1 MLILQIPLG
10 RLLQQPWSNAP
21 EAPEHYSR
29 ASVSLLRGFWR
40 KVTEGAVKVFRTSVV
55 FLQAATGYA
64 LAAVDAVD
72 ERQFVDENRKK

>member
-1 MLILQIPLG
+1 MPLG

-21 EAPEHYSR
+21 AAPEHYSR

-40 KVTEGAVKVFRTSVV
+40 KITDGAVKVFRTSVV

-72 ERQFVDENRKK
+72 ERPLVDKNRKK

>member
-1 MLILQIPLG
+1 MPLG
-10 RLLQQPWSNAP
+10 RLLQQPCSNVP

-40 KVTEGAVKVFRTSVV
+40 KITDGAVKVFSTSVV

-64 LAAVDAVD
+64 LAAVVAVD
-72 ERQFVDENRKK
+72 EKQFVDENRKK